1 MTAPDT
7 NSRNPGHQASPR
19 EIDLRGM
26 AMTQLVEQA
35 QAAIDAARAGESVA
49 VLADNEVVVKYL
61 TPTAATSGVRCR
73 FGPAVDGVWRID
85 LSPRAGGGP
94 EVKEAT

>member
-7 NSRNPGHQASPR
+7 NSRNPGNQASPR

-26 AMTQLVEQA
+26 AMTQLVERA

-61 TPTAATSGVRCR
+61 T
-73 FGPAVDGVWRID
+73 
-85 LSPRAGGGP
+85 
-94 EVKEAT
+94 